1 MSNLLSANV
10 ESGLVHSI
18 SLGYHNDLQT
28 RVAFLEVLTKIL
40 QQGTEFDTLA
50 ENILADRFERLVE
63 LLTMIDD
70 KGELPIANALA
81 FVSPT
86 VQVDDV
92 ARVFVSIFEAKH
104 LLYELLWNLFV
115 KEVEL
120 ADCMQTIF
128 RGTTLA
134 SKVMASWYIER
145 SSPIGFT
152 NSRQASWIEQ

>member
-50 ENILADRFERLVE
+50 DNVLADRFERLVE

-70 KGELPIANALA
+70 KGELPLGNALA
-81 FVSPT
+81 NVCPSS
-86 VQVDDV
+86 QIDDV
-92 ARVFVSIFEAKH
+92 SRVFVSIFEAKH

-120 ADCMQTIF
+120 ADSIQ
-128 RGTTLA
+128 
-134 SKVMASWYIER
+134 VMFKI
-145 SSPIGFT
+145 P
-152 NSRQASWIEQ
+152 